1 MHIPELQLNGL
12 TPQQFLDEYW
22 QKKPCLI
29 RQGLGAFAFPL
40 SPNELAGLACDPDVP
55 SRILTEV
62 GGEIGWSL
70 EHGPFDESRFAEL
83 PEQGWTLLVSDLE
96 KHVPVTQALIEP
108 FRFIP
113 DWRIDDLMISYA
125 VEGGSV
131 GPHWD
136 DYDVFLV
143 QVAGTREWQID
154 TSSYCDEDLLPNP
167 DLKILSRFNA
177 ETSWLLQ
184 PGDILYLPPRVAH
197 HGIARDNDCMTCSVG
212 FRAPAWSDMLTNLV
226 EDISQT
232 QDSDNRYTDPG
243 LRAADVAGQIRTE
256 ELNEVRNHLHQLLT
270 LDDTA
275 LAHWFGRYIT
285 EPSMDWIE
293 ESEEIATDTFRTML
307 SGAMILER
315 STATRL
321 AWTDDP
327 EGISFFADGQHY
339 SLPGELKQLAVLLC
353 TRHSFDANEL
363 LNATHDNHV
372 GFMLLHDLFQRGI
385 LQLQQDHD
393 PGF

>member
-1 MHIPELQLNGL
+1 
-12 TPQQFLDEYW
+12 
-22 QKKPCLI
+22 
-29 RQGLGAFAFPL
+29 
-40 SPNELAGLACDPDVP
+40 
-55 SRILTEV
+55 
-62 GGEIGWSL
+62 
-70 EHGPFDESRFAEL
+70 
-83 PEQGWTLLVSDLE
+83 
-96 KHVPVTQALIEP
+96 
-108 FRFIP
+108 
-113 DWRIDDLMISYA
+113 
-125 VEGGSV
+125 
-131 GPHWD
+131 
-136 DYDVFLV
+136 
-143 QVAGTREWQID
+143 
-154 TSSYCDEDLLPNP
+154 
-167 DLKILSRFNA
+167 
-177 ETSWLLQ
+177 
-184 PGDILYLPPRVAH
+184 
-197 HGIARDNDCMTCSVG
+197 
-212 FRAPAWSDMLTNLV
+212 MLTNLV